1 MGHMNDFFG
10 EPIFQPT
17 GTDWIDHAFTAA
29 ILDEMEADSDTA
41 APEYQPSASAPT
53 PEITPEVQALLDA
66 DPEYQRNKRILEAGA
81 AETEEILRRAWRK
94 WF

>member
-1 MGHMNDFFG
+1 MNDFFG
-10 EPIFQPT
+10 EPLFQPT

-29 ILDEMEADSDTA
+29 ILDEMEEEGCDDILPT
-41 APEYQPSASAPT
+41 YRPSAPA

-81 AETEEILRRAWRK
+81 AETEKILRRAHRK